1 MDKKY
6 AIWIVS
12 KIAQDLERLKCDLPS
27 YMYEI
32 LEEELILG
40 NMEKVFNWVNEYVKN
55 NKKLDIYDILR
66 KRGE

>member
-1 MDKKY
+1 
-6 AIWIVS
+6 
-12 KIAQDLERLKCDLPS
+12 
-27 YMYEI
+27 MYEI